1 MRICAFLSLVIF
13 CLSLCVPSQTAWAA
27 VSEDGWE
34 SIEPG
39 IDYQE
44 FLVSGPNRVF
54 VARMDRGVEKV
65 ILDTSIAQGRLAYGL
80 EKVSDMFVRYDDAI
94 NFVEY
99 PSDAAYE
106 YGFRNQVVVAINGSF
121 LEPNTTIPYS
131 GMIQSGW
138 YAKRYKDFSGAAF
151 GWKYDVDVTKR
162 QAFIGDCVY
171 HKVDKQYIRNT
182 ESGVTLPFNGINIS
196 RPSNSMILYT
206 SHYDATTRTASDGV
220 EVLVEMKRASLLL
233 TEPRGAKGIVVRVRE
248 DAGSTIIP
256 FDHIVLSAHG
266 TAAANLLNWIEEGD
280 EIEVEV
286 DQEITS
292 YTSDCGFEVTIPNW
306 VKTYAGITGDHTYL
320 KDGLF
325 MPHPTKNYVLEPR
338 TAIAYNDDYIYFIV
352 VDGRQPDVSVGMTYG
367 QLAAFSVDN
376 LEAKWGLTMDSG
388 GSSTMVINGLVMN
401 NPSDPCARRIYL
413 PMIPL
418 DRPDP
423 PEPGSTTPYLIPSA
437 DDASAPILVCERR
450 VANGVMMIVLQD
462 KQSSTLFEPGFTVLN
477 QIGAQVRLGPGTNYA
492 LLATLNMAQ
501 EGVILHQISNLDGIY
516 AKGAFW
522 WKVDFGSLQGWVN
535 QDSLILKPV
544 SGSFN

>member
-27 VSEDGWE
+27 VSEDSWE

-44 FLVSGPNRVF
+44 FLVPGPNRVF

-80 EKVSDMFVRYDDAI
+80 EKVSDMFSRYDDAI
-94 NFVEY
+94 NFVEH
-99 PSDAAYE
+99 PSDTAYE

-121 LEPNTTIPYS
+121 LEPGTTIPNS

-138 YAKRYKDFSGAAF
+138 YVKWFENSEGAAF
-151 GWKYDVDVTKR
+151 GWKYDLDVTKR
-162 QAFIGDCVY
+162 QVYIGECLITY
-171 HKVDKQYIRNT
+171 SFKQYLRNIRTGEIFFIN
-182 ESGVTLPFNGINIS
+182 GVNVP

-206 SHYDATTRTASDGV
+206 SHYDTTTRTASDGI
-220 EVLVEMKRASLLL
+220 EILVEMKRATVLIS
-233 TEPRGAKGIVVRVRE
+233 PNGAQGIVVDKR
-248 DAGSTIIP
+248 DNLGSTIIP

-266 TAAANLLNWIEEGD
+266 TAAEKLRNGIEKGD
-280 EIEVEV
+280 ELVLS
-286 DQEITS
+286 QEITNCVFS
-292 YTSDCGFEVTIPNW
+292 ETNW
-306 VKTYAGITGDHTYL
+306 VKTFAGITGDHTYL
-320 KDGLF
+320 KDGLSI
-325 MPHPTKNYVLEPR
+325 PHPTKNLVVEPR
-338 TAIAYNDDYIYFIV
+338 TAIAYNDEYIYFIV
-352 VDGRQPDVSVGMTYG
+352 VDGRQPGVSVGMTYG
-367 QLAAFSVDN
+367 QLAVFSVDN
-376 LEAKWGLTMDSG
+376 LAAKWGLTIDSG

-401 NPSDPCARRIYL
+401 NPSDPCNRRIYL
-413 PMIPL
+413 PMIPV